1 VSPTPTLAAAP
12 PHLAGAGRLVRPLLV
27 ASGVSLLLT
36 LVALA
41 AAQDPGRDVLAPLA
55 AYGVLLTAVVTTTA
69 WLVLARRD
77 AVQEVGPEPRADAA
91 EAPQG
96 PGTAGLELRRFGRA
110 GVGTGLALGGVA
122 ALVYCA
128 TALAGGLADEPLPP
142 RAALVEAV
150 RLGLLALVFRAAAY
164 VARRT
169 PVERLPEAPGLATW
183 LIAGQWLAGLLGA
196 GLLLQAGGL
205 DPADGTRWLAR
216 ACLVLCA
223 ACAVEVA
230 ARGVAR
236 ALRPP
241 VSGAGVQV
249 PTASAVLGLLLPGRN
264 PLAVLAE
271 GAERRLGL
279 TLRSTWALTVLR
291 RALGPAALAAALVAW
306 GATALVVIGPE
317 EQGLRFRLGRLSSPS
332 PLEPGLAVT
341 LPWPL
346 EVVERLPV
354 RRAQTLP
361 LGYAGLRKAALLW
374 AEGHAGEEY
383 RLLLGE
389 GRELVSV
396 DGVVTYRI
404 RDPAAYALA
413 FQNPREALDAL
424 AYRRLMLDTVALDL
438 DRLLS
443 ADREAFARGFAR
455 RLQEACDAAGLG
467 VEILHVGFASLHP
480 PVDVARAYQAV
491 VSAEVDRETQ
501 GASARATAAVMGPA
515 AEAEAVQA
523 AGRAEAAAAARRAEA
538 AGAAARFESLLE
550 QHRAAP
556 ELFRFGRR
564 LEALETGLADV
575 SLYVV
580 DRTLRARGGELWL
593 DLRPTPSGP

>member
-1 VSPTPTLAAAP
+1 VRPAPAASP
-12 PHLAGAGRLVRPLLV
+12 PHLAGAERFVRPLLV
-27 ASGVSLLLT
+27 ASGVSLVLT

-41 AAQDPGRDVLAPLA
+41 SAQDPGRALLAPLA
-55 AYGVLLTAVVTTTA
+55 AYGVLLTTVLTTTA
-69 WLVLARRD
+69 WLVLTRRD
-77 AVQEVGPEPRADAA
+77 AVEVEPREDAAETASA
-91 EAPQG
+91 EAPQVA
-96 PGTAGLELRRFGRA
+96 AGGDFRRFGRA
-110 GVGTGLALGGVA
+110 GVATGFVLGGVA

-128 TALAGGLADEPLPP
+128 TALADGFADAPLPA
-142 RAALVEAV
+142 RLALLEAL
-150 RLGLLALVFRAAAY
+150 RLGLLALVLRAAVY

-169 PVERLPEAPGLATW
+169 PVERLPEAPGVVTW
-183 LIAGQWLAGLLGA
+183 LVAGQWLAGLLGA
-196 GLLLQAGGL
+196 GFLVQAAGL
-205 DPADGTRWLAR
+205 DTVGATRWLAR
-216 ACLVLCA
+216 GCLVLCA

-236 ALRPP
+236 ALRPVAP
-241 VSGAGVQV
+241 GADVHV
-249 PTASAVLGLLLPGRN
+249 PTRSVVLGALVPGRN
-264 PLAVLAE
+264 PLAALAE
-271 GAERRLGL
+271 TAERRLGL

-291 RALGPAALAAALVAW
+291 RGLGPAALAAVLVVW

-317 EQGLRFRLGRLSSPS
+317 EQGLRFRLGRLASSI

-341 LPWPL
+341 LPWPV

-361 LGYAGLRKAALLW
+361 LGFAGPRKAALLW

-389 GRELVSV
+389 GRELLSV
-396 DGVVTYRI
+396 DGIVTYRI

-443 ADREAFARGFAR
+443 TDREAFARGFAR
-455 RLQEACDAAGLG
+455 RLQEACDAVGLG

-480 PVDVARAYQAV
+480 PVDVARAYQEV
-491 VSAEVDRETQ
+491 VSAEVDRETRR
-501 GASARATAAVMGPA
+501 ASARATAAVMGPA
-515 AEAEAVQA
+515 AEAEAVRA
-523 AGRAEAAAAARRAEA
+523 AGRADAAAAARRAEA
-538 AGAAARFESLLE
+538 AGAATRFESLLD

-556 ELFRFGRR
+556 ELFRFRRR

>member
-1 VSPTPTLAAAP
+1 MSVAPETLP
-12 PHLAGAGRLVRPLLV
+12 PHLAEAPRLVRPLLV

-41 AAQDPGRDVLAPLA
+41 AAQDPGRSLLAPLA
-55 AYGVLLTAVVTTTA
+55 AYGVLLTSVLATTA

-77 AVQEVGPEPRADAA
+77 AVDMAPRETAADAGRTGPPRA
-91 EAPQG
+91 P
-96 PGTAGLELRRFGRA
+96 TAGELGRFGRA
-110 GVGTGLALGGVA
+110 GVATGFVLGGVA
-122 ALVYCA
+122 TLVYCA
-128 TALAGGLADEPLPP
+128 TALAEGLVDLPLPTR
-142 RAALVEAV
+142 RALIEGV
-150 RLGLLALVFRAAAY
+150 RLGLLALVLRAGAH

-169 PVERLPEAPGLATW
+169 PVERLPEGAGVVTW
-183 LIAGQWLAGLLGA
+183 LLAGQWLAGLLGA
-196 GLLLQAGGL
+196 GFLLQAAGL
-205 DPADGTRWLAR
+205 DTVGATRWLGQ
-216 ACLVLCA
+216 ACLLVCA
-223 ACAVEVA
+223 VCAVELAGRGLA
-230 ARGVAR
+230 A
-236 ALRPP
+236 ALRPIP
-241 VSGAGVQV
+241 PGDTVRV
-249 PTASAVLGLLLPGRN
+249 PTRSVVLGSLLPGRN

-271 GAERRLGL
+271 TAERRLGL

-291 RALGPAALAAALVAW
+291 RGLAPALLAAGLVAW
-306 GATALVVIGPE
+306 SATALVVIGPE
-317 EQGLRFRLGRLSSPS
+317 EQGLHFRLGRLVSST
-332 PLEPGLAVT
+332 PLEPGLAVV
-341 LPWPL
+341 LPWPFDA
-346 EVVERLPV
+346 VERLAV

-361 LGYAGLRKAALLW
+361 LGYAGPRKAALLW

-396 DGVVTYRI
+396 DGIVTYRI
-404 RDPAAYALA
+404 RDLAAYALA

-424 AYRRLMLDTVALDL
+424 AYRRLMQDTVTFDL

-455 RLQEACDAAGLG
+455 RLQQACDAVGLG

-501 GASARATAAVMGPA
+501 RASARATAAVMGPA

-523 AGRAEAAAAARRAEA
+523 SGRADAEGAARRAEA

-556 ELFRFGRR
+556 GLFRFRRR

-593 DLRPTPSGP
+593 DLRPAPSGP